1 MEHQKHSSEYI
12 DSLIDNVYWNW
23 KVIGESFRDY
33 ETYSYNHHQIVE
45 LWLVITL
52 KNGYKLGDNM
62 TGSIYQKYLMMNNL
76 YYELKR
82 KLMYSLDYIS
92 YILLHKDMSLIKNED
107 LDKMKLAK
115 SLYELSLKEGRL
127 IH

>member
-12 DSLIDNVYWNW
+12 DSLIDNVYWNY